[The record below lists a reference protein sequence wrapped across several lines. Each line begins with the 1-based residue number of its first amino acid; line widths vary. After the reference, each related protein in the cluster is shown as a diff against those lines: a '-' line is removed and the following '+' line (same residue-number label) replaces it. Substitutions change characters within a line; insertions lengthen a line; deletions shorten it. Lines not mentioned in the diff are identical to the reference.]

1 MVIDIHTHILP
12 KDLPDLEKKFGYGG
26 WIRLDHNSNGTAN
39 MIKDGEQFRLVK
51 CNCWDPVARLDDCQE
66 SGVSLQVISTVPV
79 MFSYWAQPKHTY
91 LLSRLLNDD
100 IANVVQNNPKRFVGL
115 GTIPMQDEKLAVK
128 ELERCIQD
136 LRFPGIQIG
145 SNINGKNLSSQ
156 KFFPIFEAAADL
168 GSCIFVHPW
177 NIMGKNQMEKY
188 WLPWLVGMPAETSRA
203 ICSMIFSGIF
213 EKLPNLRVA
222 FAHGGGAFPATIGRI
237 QHGYDSRPDLCAIDN
252 NVDPTD
258 YLGKFWI
265 DSLVHDF
272 DMLEFLLKKVGN
284 KKIALGSDY
293 PFPLGEKMPGL
304 LIKNSNLS
312 KTTKENLLYK
322 NALDWLAIKSNYFE

>member
-1 MVIDIHTHILP
+1 VIDIHTHILP

-26 WIRLDHNSNGTAN
+26 WVRLDHNSNGTAN
-39 MIKDGEQFRLVK
+39 MIKDGEKFRVVK

-66 SGVSLQVISTVPV
+66 SGVSLQVISTIPV

>member
-39 MIKDGEQFRLVK
+39 MIKDGEQFRVVK

-66 SGVSLQVISTVPV
+66 SGVSLQVISTIPV

-100 IANVVQNNPKRFVGL
+100 IANIVQNNPKRFVGL

>member
-39 MIKDGEQFRLVK
+39 MIKDGEQFRVVK

-66 SGVSLQVISTVPV
+66 SGVSLQVISTIPV

-115 GTIPMQDEKLAVK
+115 GTIPMQDEKLALK

-237 QHGYDSRPDLCAIDN
+237 QHGYDSRPDLCALDN

>member
-39 MIKDGEQFRLVK
+39 MIKDGEQFRVVK

-66 SGVSLQVISTVPV
+66 SGVSLQVISTIPV

-293 PFPLGEKMPGL
+293 PFPLGEKMPGT

>member
-1 MVIDIHTHILP
+1 
-12 KDLPDLEKKFGYGG
+12 
-26 WIRLDHNSNGTAN
+26 
-39 MIKDGEQFRLVK
+39 
-51 CNCWDPVARLDDCQE
+51 
-66 SGVSLQVISTVPV
+66 
-79 MFSYWAQPKHTY
+79 
-91 LLSRLLNDD
+91 
-100 IANVVQNNPKRFVGL
+100 
-115 GTIPMQDEKLAVK
+115 
-128 ELERCIQD
+128 
-136 LRFPGIQIG
+136 
-145 SNINGKNLSSQ
+145 
-156 KFFPIFEAAADL
+156 
-168 GSCIFVHPW
+168 
-177 NIMGKNQMEKY
+177 MGKNQMEKY

-272 DMLEFLLKKVGN
+272 DMLEFLLKKVGD

>member
-39 MIKDGEQFRLVK
+39 MIKDGEQFRVVK

-66 SGVSLQVISTVPV
+66 SGVSLQVISTIPV

-136 LRFPGIQIG
+136 LKFPGIQIG

>member
-26 WIRLDHNSNGTAN
+26 WIRLDHNSNGTSN
-39 MIKDGEQFRLVK
+39 MIKDGEQFRVVK

-66 SGVSLQVISTVPV
+66 SGVSLQVISTIPV

>member
-39 MIKDGEQFRLVK
+39 MIKDGEQFRVVK
-51 CNCWDPVARLDDCQE
+51 CNCWDPVARLNDCQE
-66 SGVSLQVISTVPV
+66 SGVSLQVISTIPV

-156 KFFPIFEAAADL
+156 KFFPIFEAASDL

>member
-39 MIKDGEQFRLVK
+39 MIKDGEQFRVVK

-66 SGVSLQVISTVPV
+66 SGVSLQVISTIPV

-222 FAHGGGAFPATIGRI
+222 FAHGGGSFPATIGRI

-252 NVDPTD
+252 NVDPTE

>member
-39 MIKDGEQFRLVK
+39 MIKDGEQFRVVK

-66 SGVSLQVISTVPV
+66 SGVSLQVISTIPV

-100 IANVVQNNPKRFVGL
+100 IANVVQNHPKRFVGL

-322 NALDWLAIKSNYFE
+322 NALDWLAIKSNYFK

>member
-39 MIKDGEQFRLVK
+39 MIKDGEQFRVVK
-51 CNCWDPVARLDDCQE
+51 CNCWDPVARLDDCQK
-66 SGVSLQVISTVPV
+66 SGVSLQVISTIPV

-100 IANVVQNNPKRFVGL
+100 IANIVQNNPKRFVGL

-237 QHGYDSRPDLCAIDN
+237 QHGYDSRPDLCAIEN

-322 NALDWLAIKSNYFE
+322 NALDWLALKSNYFE

>member
-12 KDLPDLEKKFGYGG
+12 KDLPDLEKKFGYDG

-39 MIKDGEQFRLVK
+39 MIKDGEEFRVVK
-51 CNCWDPVARLDDCQE
+51 CNCWDPVARLDDCKE
-66 SGVSLQVISTVPV
+66 SGVSLQVISTIPV

-177 NIMGKNQMEKY
+177 NIMGKNGLHLLM
-188 WLPWLVGMPAETSRA
+188 
-203 ICSMIFSGIF
+203 
-213 EKLPNLRVA
+213 
-222 FAHGGGAFPATIGRI
+222 
-237 QHGYDSRPDLCAIDN
+237 
-252 NVDPTD
+252 
-258 YLGKFWI
+258 
-265 DSLVHDF
+265 
-272 DMLEFLLKKVGN
+272 FL
-284 KKIALGSDY
+284 
-293 PFPLGEKMPGL
+293 GL
-304 LIKNSNLS
+304 LILIRVSIIFK
-312 KTTKENLLYK
+312 KE
-322 NALDWLAIKSNYFE
+322 S

>member
-1 MVIDIHTHILP
+1 MVVDIHTHILP

-39 MIKDGEQFRLVK
+39 MIKDGEQFRVVK

-66 SGVSLQVISTVPV
+66 SGVSLQVISTIPV

>member
-1 MVIDIHTHILP
+1 LVIDIHTHILP

-39 MIKDGEQFRLVK
+39 MIKDGEQFRVVK

-66 SGVSLQVISTVPV
+66 SGVSLQVISTIPV

-100 IANVVQNNPKRFVGL
+100 IANIVQNNPKRFVGL

-322 NALDWLAIKSNYFE
+322 NALDWLALKSNYFE

>member
-39 MIKDGEQFRLVK
+39 MIKNGEQFRVVK

-66 SGVSLQVISTVPV
+66 SGVSLQVISTIPV

-177 NIMGKNQMEKY
+177 NIMGKNQMETY

-272 DMLEFLLKKVGN
+272 DTLEFLLKKVGN

>member
-39 MIKDGEQFRLVK
+39 MIKDGEQFRVVK

-66 SGVSLQVISTVPV
+66 SGVSLQVISTIPV

-237 QHGYDSRPDLCAIDN
+237 QHGYDSRPDLCAIEN

>member
-39 MIKDGEQFRLVK
+39 MIKDGEQFRVVK
-51 CNCWDPVARLDDCQE
+51 CNCWDPVARLNDCQE
-66 SGVSLQVISTVPV
+66 SGVSLQVISTIPV

>member
-39 MIKDGEQFRLVK
+39 MIKDGEQFRVVK

-66 SGVSLQVISTVPV
+66 SGVSVQVISTIPV

>member
-39 MIKDGEQFRLVK
+39 MIKDGEQFRVVK

-66 SGVSLQVISTVPV
+66 SGVSLQVISTIPV

>member
-39 MIKDGEQFRLVK
+39 MIKDGEQFRVVK
-51 CNCWDPVARLDDCQE
+51 CNCWDPVARLNDCQE
-66 SGVSLQVISTVPV
+66 SGVSLQVISTIPV

-222 FAHGGGAFPATIGRI
+222 FAHGGGSFPATIGRI

>member
-39 MIKDGEQFRLVK
+39 MIKDGEQFRVVK

-66 SGVSLQVISTVPV
+66 SGVSLQVISTIPV

-312 KTTKENLLYK
+312 KITKENLLYK

>member
-1 MVIDIHTHILP
+1 MIDIHTHILP

-26 WIRLDHNSNGTAN
+26 WVRLDHNSNGTAN
-39 MIKDGEQFRLVK
+39 MIKDGEKFRVVK

-66 SGVSLQVISTVPV
+66 SGVSLQVISTIPV

>member
-39 MIKDGEQFRLVK
+39 MIKDGEKFRVVK
-51 CNCWDPVARLDDCQE
+51 CNCWDPVARLDDCQK
-66 SGVSLQVISTVPV
+66 SGVSLQVISTIPV

-322 NALDWLAIKSNYFE
+322 NALDWLALKSNYFE

>member
-39 MIKDGEQFRLVK
+39 MIKDGEQFRVVK

-66 SGVSLQVISTVPV
+66 SGVSLQVISTIPV

-115 GTIPMQDEKLAVK
+115 GTIPMQDEKLALK

-136 LRFPGIQIG
+136 LKFPGIQIG
-145 SNINGKNLSSQ
+145 SNINGRNLSSQ

-177 NIMGKNQMEKY
+177 NIMGEKQMEKY

-237 QHGYDSRPDLCAIDN
+237 QHGYDTRPDLCAIDN

-272 DMLEFLLKKVGN
+272 EMLEFLLKKVGN

-312 KTTKENLLYK
+312 KITKENLLYK

>member
-39 MIKDGEQFRLVK
+39 MIKDGEQFRVVK
-51 CNCWDPVARLDDCQE
+51 CNCWDPVARLNDCQE
-66 SGVSLQVISTVPV
+66 SGVSLQVISTIPV

-322 NALDWLAIKSNYFE
+322 NALDWLALKSNYFE

>member
-12 KDLPDLEKKFGYGG
+12 KDLPDLEKEFGYGG

-39 MIKDGEQFRLVK
+39 MIKDGEKFRVVK

-66 SGVSLQVISTVPV
+66 SGVSLQVISTIPV

>member
-39 MIKDGEQFRLVK
+39 MIKDGEQFRVVK

-66 SGVSLQVISTVPV
+66 SGVSLQVISTIPV

-252 NVDPTD
+252 NVDPKD

-293 PFPLGEKMPGL
+293 PFPLGEKMPGT

-312 KTTKENLLYK
+312 KTTKDNLLYK

>member
-39 MIKDGEQFRLVK
+39 MIKDGEQFRVVK

-66 SGVSLQVISTVPV
+66 SGVSLQVISTIPV

-136 LRFPGIQIG
+136 LRFTGIQIG

-322 NALDWLAIKSNYFE
+322 NALDWLALKSNYFE

>member
-39 MIKDGEQFRLVK
+39 MIKDGEQFRVVK
-51 CNCWDPVARLDDCQE
+51 CNCWDPVARLNDCQE
-66 SGVSLQVISTVPV
+66 SGVSLQVISTIPV

-100 IANVVQNNPKRFVGL
+100 IANIVQNNPKRFVGL

-177 NIMGKNQMEKY
+177 NIMGKNQMKKY

>member
-39 MIKDGEQFRLVK
+39 MIKDGEQFRVVK

-66 SGVSLQVISTVPV
+66 SGVSLQVISTIPV

-115 GTIPMQDEKLAVK
+115 GTIPMQDEKLALK

-136 LRFPGIQIG
+136 LKFPGIQIG
-145 SNINGKNLSSQ
+145 SNINGRNLSSQ

-177 NIMGKNQMEKY
+177 NIMGEKQMEKY

>member
-26 WIRLDHNSNGTAN
+26 WIKLDHNSNGTAN
-39 MIKDGEQFRLVK
+39 MIKDGEQFRVVK

-66 SGVSLQVISTVPV
+66 SGVSLQVISTIPV

-237 QHGYDSRPDLCAIDN
+237 QHGYDTRPDLCAIDN

-312 KTTKENLLYK
+312 KITKENLLYK

>member
-1 MVIDIHTHILP
+1 LVIDIHTHILP

-39 MIKDGEQFRLVK
+39 MIKNGEQFRVVK

-66 SGVSLQVISTVPV
+66 SGVSLQVISTIPV

-322 NALDWLAIKSNYFE
+322 NALDWLALKSNYFE

>member
-39 MIKDGEQFRLVK
+39 MIENGEQFRVVK
-51 CNCWDPVARLDDCQE
+51 CNCWDPVARLNDCQE
-66 SGVSLQVISTVPV
+66 SGVSLQVISTIPV

-100 IANVVQNNPKRFVGL
+100 IANVVQNNSKLFVVL

-213 EKLPNLRVA
+213 EKLPNLRVD
-222 FAHGGGAFPATIGRI
+222 FAHGSGAFPATIGRI
-237 QHGYDSRPDLCAIDN
+237 QHGYDSRPDLCAIYN

-322 NALDWLAIKSNYFE
+322 NALDWLAIKSNYFK

>member
-12 KDLPDLEKKFGYGG
+12 KDLPDLEKEFGYGG
-26 WIRLDHNSNGTAN
+26 WIRLDHNSQGTAN
-39 MIKDGEQFRLVK
+39 MIKDGEKFRVVK

-66 SGVSLQVISTVPV
+66 SGVSLQVISTIPV

-322 NALDWLAIKSNYFE
+322 NALDWLAIKSNYFK